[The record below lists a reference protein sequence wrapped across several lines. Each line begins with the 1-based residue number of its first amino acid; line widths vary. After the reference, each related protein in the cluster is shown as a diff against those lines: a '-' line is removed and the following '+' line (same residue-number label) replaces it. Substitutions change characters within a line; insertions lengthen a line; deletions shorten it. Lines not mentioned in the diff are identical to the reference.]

1 MASDGQTGQHTQQ
14 NDEYAFLVA
23 LIAAPILIICLWHFF
38 GRYVYSW
45 ERVILY
51 GILSLWGTFPVDWPV
66 LGWLTRHFLFFRYTP
81 AKEIEFAA
89 DAVPDS
95 LIVNSIVLTVML
107 FVIVKRVLYITTYHP
122 FNIFGR
128 TINLYDY
135 VEQQMPLYPHL
146 RVMWRLR
153 LLGRPLHEGLFRM
166 GDSAKEFAIRNGLVK
181 LPALTA
187 DPVLDEK
194 KTKRVCEKHLGMMLP
209 MPTKDPLVDAKR
221 CIARL
226 DNNEKA
232 LLAAIVPRLAV
243 CDAKVTDQEFEAA
256 LAKSSALVTQYWVG
270 FDDYR
275 PALPTQE
282 AHERNPDMPL
292 EPPPPEVDTSG
303 CDAVLLKYLVFPRV
317 RESMLAHAYV
327 RTFIYDA
334 LQACRRVGKF
344 SPTRFRWLRMKDRA
358 LWLLIDSAGRNTPY
372 WEVAGAHGHYLWERK
387 AVSATEKPH
396 VEEVVSA
403 LREELDAMLFSK
415 DQKDRIWAQQG
426 AVPVAL
432 VPAPRKE
439 LARSTERPG
448 GRMAKR

>member
-1 MASDGQTGQHTQQ
+1 MAAEGQYSQE

-23 LIAAPILIICLWHFF
+23 LVATPVVMVLLWHFF
-38 GRYVYSW
+38 GRYIYAW
-45 ERVILY
+45 ERLILY
-51 GILSLWGTFPVDWPV
+51 GILSLWGTFPIDWPV

-81 AKEIEFAA
+81 AKEIEFGA

-95 LIVNSIVLTVML
+95 LVVNGIILTGMI
-107 FVIVKRVLYITTYHP
+107 FIIIKRVLYITTYHP
-122 FNIFGR
+122 FVIFGR
-128 TINLYDY
+128 TMNLYDY

-166 GDSAKEFAIRNGLVK
+166 GDSAKEFAINNNLVR
-181 LPALTA
+181 LPSLKA

-194 KTKRVCEKHLGMMLP
+194 KAKRVFEKHIGMMLP
-209 MPTKDPLVDAKR
+209 MPTDDAIVDAKR

-243 CDAKVTDQEFEAA
+243 CDAKVSDKEFAAA
-256 LAKSSALVTQYWVG
+256 LAKSNALVTQFWVG

-275 PALPTQE
+275 PELPTQE
-282 AHERNPDMPL
+282 AHDRNPDMPL
-292 EPPPPEVDTSG
+292 VPPPPPVDTSG

-317 RESMLAHAYV
+317 RESMLAHAYI

-344 SPTRFRWLRMKDRA
+344 SPTRFRWLRMKDRQ
-358 LWLLIDSAGRNTPY
+358 LWLLINSAGRNTPY

-387 AVSATEKPH
+387 AALATEKPH
-396 VEEVVSA
+396 VEEVVTS
-403 LREELDAMLFSK
+403 LREELDGMLFSK
-415 DQKDRIWAQQG
+415 DQKDKIWAQQG
-426 AVPVAL
+426 AVAVHL
-432 VPAPRKE
+432 VSAGKKE
-439 LARSTERPG
+439 LARAPDRPAA
-448 GRMAKR
+448 RVVKR